1 MKLAYLCADRGV
13 SLLGHKGASVHLRSL
28 AAALASRG
36 NQVIV
41 ACRMLGGP
49 NPPPAG
55 VMVRVMPA
63 SDDEHTKW
71 IREFVREFEVEAVLE
86 RYSLSSGA
94 AAEAAREAGLP
105 FVLEV
110 NAPLVDEAA
119 RYRSLENVE
128 TWRARERALFAS
140 ADAVIAVSSG
150 VKDHVVAAGV
160 SAARVFTVH
169 NGVDVSAFQN
179 SAGSPAVPQ
188 GRTKND
194 VVIGFAGSLKPWH
207 GVDVLLRAFAEVSG
221 QPRLLIVG
229 DGPMRA
235 DLEVLAA
242 SLDLASRVRFSGAVP
257 HAQMPAVLAT
267 MDIGVAPYAAKNNFY
282 FSPLK
287 VAEYLAAGLPVVAS
301 NQGDMRE
308 IVGDAGVLVPPD
320 DVGEL
325 ATALTRLSRDAG
337 LRQRLSAAAG
347 VRAETLDWLQVAGRV
362 EAVISSLRARA

>member
-28 AAALASRG
+28 AAALAARG

-63 SDDEHTKW
+63 SDDEHATW
-71 IREFVREFEVEAVLE
+71 IRAFVREFELEAVLE

-140 ADAVIAVSSG
+140 AGAVIAVSNG

-169 NGVDVSAFQN
+169 NGVDVNAFQN
-179 SAGSPAVPQ
+179 NAGSLAIPQ

-221 QPRLLIVG
+221 RPRLLIVG

-242 SLDLASRVRFSGAVP
+242 SLDLGSRVRFSGAVP
-257 HAQMPAVLAT
+257 HAQMPAVLAR
-267 MDIGVAPYAAKNNFY
+267 MDIGVAPYAAKTNFY

-301 NQGDMRE
+301 NQGDLRE

-325 ATALTRLSRDAG
+325 ATALARLSRDAG
-337 LRQRLSAAAG
+337 LRQRLSAAAR

-362 EAVISSLRARA
+362 EAVISSVRAIA